1 MAIGELALHDYF
13 DESGSAED
21 HRTGT
26 RRERAAG
33 EASPAEGS
41 MSGAG
46 PQETYNP
53 FKGWARAPLT
63 LILVLVVLVAAFFLA
78 YALVLLL

>member
-1 MAIGELALHDYF
+1 MTTSTNLGPDPDPQRTTGL
-13 DESGSAED
+13 ESGGSVPP
-21 HRTGT
+21 
-26 RRERAAG
+26 G
-33 EASPAEGS
+33 ESPPAEGG

-53 FKGWARAPLT
+53 SKGWAKAPLT
-63 LILVLVVLVAAFFLA
+63 LIIALVVLVAAFFLA